1 MEQLLRSLFIIDLLR
16 WLIFELMGFN
26 VIIQDYFTNELLPA
40 FIAPTNNETKELLLF
55 YLNLGVH

>member
-1 MEQLLRSLFIIDLLR
+1 MVDLWNL
-16 WLIFELMGFN
+16 LIFELMGFN